1 LNTAFGTTVGPLP
14 FHGVQAYPSK
24 SAEAYPTDPEHQRYL
39 REYDT
44 RIVKGRAPS
53 PR

>member
-1 LNTAFGTTVGPLP
+1 
-14 FHGVQAYPSK
+14 VQAYPYK
-24 SAEAYPTDPEHQRYL
+24 SAEAYPTDPQHQRYL

-44 RIVKGRAPS
+44 RVVKSRVAS